1 MCSFQNGVSRRKRK
15 EKKRNAKYLRTN
27 LKTVVEQTVMT
38 FAVPEFEFTAS
49 KWVCTEWLSTY
60 SDYMWTGITTA
71 KTLLLVLN
79 ISFKCLSVFI
89 MVKLVT
95 WVHSG
100 EGYFCQAISLYLSLI
115 FSFWK
120 LLTFGSSK
128 SERIQWISFIFR
140 PKVHFNV
147 LYAISWL
154 FSMNSKFFT
163 VTMETG
169 YFKHRALKITP
180 IINFSICCRAYD

>member
-1 MCSFQNGVSRRKRK
+1 
-15 EKKRNAKYLRTN
+15 
-27 LKTVVEQTVMT
+27 MT

-60 SDYMWTGITTA
+60 SKYMWTGITTA

-79 ISFKCLSVFI
+79 ISFKCLSVYI
-89 MVKLVT
+89 MDKLVT

-128 SERIQWISFIFR
+128 SERIQWISFIFGQ
-140 PKVHFNV
+140 KVHFNV
-147 LYAISWL
+147 LYSISWL
-154 FSMNSKFFT
+154 FSMSFKFFT

-169 YFKHRALKITP
+169 YFKHRALKIRP